1 MWGASEGNVSKAK
14 RGAAR
19 KASRHFLNI
28 INKLSLSKTKK
39 KTHTHKLPRQHIW
52 NKEQQMKF
60 YLFMRAQKGRTFFYI

>member
-39 KTHTHKLPRQHIW
+39 KHTQIT
-52 NKEQQMKF
+52 QTTYMK
-60 YLFMRAQKGRTFFYI
+60 